1 MLADSAESVV
11 RSSRDRSPERIDA
24 LVDGVISE
32 RLSERQL
39 DECDLTL
46 RDLKIIGESFKT
58 SLRAVY
64 HPRIDYPPPTEEER
78 AAQAARFLEQ
88 VPSAPIDGTSP
99 PIEIER
105 PA

>member
-1 MLADSAESVV
+1 MV

-24 LVDGVISE
+24 LVDAVIQE
-32 RLSERQL
+32 RLSEGQL

-46 RDLKIIGESFKT
+46 RDLKVIGESLKT
-58 SLRAVY
+58 TLRGIY
-64 HPRIDYPPPTEEER
+64 HRRVEYPPPTEAER
-78 AAQAARFLEQ
+78 ATQAARFLEQ

-99 PIEIER
+99 PLEIER